1 MFRKKKKEE
10 PEIPTS
16 SMADIS
22 FLLLLFFLV
31 TTTIDVDTGI
41 SLVLPPWIEN
51 AEQVKVKQENLASIL
66 VNEVGDVLLDEKIIG
81 VPQIKSEM
89 ISRIKTNDKLIISV
103 KTVRD
108 TPYKIYI
115 DVLDQLKGAYNDL
128 RDEYS
133 RQKFGVPADQA
144 TQGQIDELRKAIP
157 QRISLAEPTQAEE
170 GA

>member
-1 MFRKKKKEE
+1 MFRKRKKSRV
-10 PEIPTS
+10 EIPTT

-41 SLVLPPWIEN
+41 DLVLPPWVDS
-51 AEQVKVKQENLASIL
+51 AEQVAIKSENIANIL

-81 VPQIKSEM
+81 VPQIRSE
-89 ISRIKTNDKLIISV
+89 IVTRIKANPRLIISY

-115 DVLDQLKGAYNDL
+115 DVMDQLKLAYRDL

-133 RQKFGVPADQA
+133 RKEFGIPAEYA
-144 TQGQIDELRKAIP
+144 NEEQIQEIRQSIP
-157 QRISLAEPTQAEE
+157 QRISLAEPTEAE
-170 GA
+170 G

>member
-1 MFRKKKKEE
+1 MFRKKKKA
-10 PEIPTS
+10 PVEIPTS

-41 SLVLPPWIEN
+41 DLVLPPWVEN
-51 AEQVKVKQENLASIL
+51 AEQVKVKSENIANIL
-66 VNEVGDVLLDEKIIG
+66 VNEVGDVLVDEKIYG
-81 VPQIKSEM
+81 VPQIRAEM
-89 ISRIKTNDKLIISV
+89 ISRIKASPKLIISY

-115 DVLDQLKGAYNDL
+115 DVMDQLKLAYIDL

-133 RQKFGVPADQA
+133 REKFGVPLDQVSEK
-144 TQGQIDELRKAIP
+144 QLLEVRQAIP
-157 QRISLAEPTQAEE
+157 QRISLAEPVQAEE
-170 GA
+170 

>member
-1 MFRKKKKEE
+1 MFRKRKK
-10 PEIPTS
+10 PPVEIPTS

-41 SLVLPPWIEN
+41 DLVLPPWIEN
-51 AEQVKVKQENLASIL
+51 AEQVAVKSDNIANLL

-81 VPQIKSEM
+81 VPQIKGE
-89 ISRIKTNDKLIISV
+89 IIARIKANPKLIISY

-115 DVLDQLKGAYNDL
+115 DVMDQLKMAYTSL
-128 RDEYS
+128 REEYAREKYGIS
-133 RQKFGVPADQA
+133 LEQA
-144 TQGQIDELRKAIP
+144 TEQQIQEIREAIP
-157 QRISLAEPTQAEE
+157 QRISLAEPAQAEQ
-170 GA
+170 G

>member
-1 MFRKKKKEE
+1 MFRKKKR
-10 PEIPTS
+10 PGAEIS
-16 SMADIS
+16 SSGLADIS

-41 SLVLPPWIEN
+41 DLVLQPWVDN
-51 AEQVKVKQENLASIL
+51 AEQVAVKSDNIANLL

-89 ISRIKTNDKLIISV
+89 IARIKSNPKLIISY

-115 DVLDQLKGAYNDL
+115 DVMDQLKLAYTDL
-128 RDEYS
+128 RQEYS
-133 RQKFGVPADQA
+133 REKFGVPMDQA
-144 TQGQIDELRKAIP
+144 NEDQIMEIRRAIP
-157 QRISLAEPTQAEE
+157 QRISLAEPTQAE
-170 GA
+170 G

>member
-1 MFRKKKKEE
+1 MFRRRKKGEA
-10 PEIPTS
+10 EIPTS

-31 TTTIDVDTGI
+31 TTTIDIDTGI

-51 AEQVKVKQENLASIL
+51 AEQVPVKTENIANIL
-66 VNEVGDVLLDEKIIG
+66 VNEVGDVLLNEQIIG
-81 VPQIKSEM
+81 VPQIREQIVKG
-89 ISRIKTNDKLIISV
+89 IKANEKLIISV

-115 DVLDQLKGAYNDL
+115 DVMDQLKMAYNDL
-128 RDEYS
+128 REEYC
-133 RQKFGVPADQA
+133 QVKFGVSLDRA
-144 TQGQIDELRKAIP
+144 TPEQIEEIRSAIP

-170 GA
+170 

>member
-1 MFRKKKKEE
+1 MFRKKKR
-10 PEIPTS
+10 PGAEIS
-16 SMADIS
+16 SSGLADIS

-41 SLVLPPWIEN
+41 DLVLPPWVDN
-51 AEQVKVKQENLASIL
+51 AEQVAVKSDNIANLL

-89 ISRIKTNDKLIISV
+89 IARIKSNPKLIISY

-115 DVLDQLKGAYNDL
+115 DVMDQLKLAYTDL
-128 RDEYS
+128 RQEYS
-133 RQKFGVPADQA
+133 REKFGVPMDQA
-144 TQGQIDELRKAIP
+144 NEDQIMEIRRAIP
-157 QRISLAEPTQAEE
+157 QRISLAEPTQAE
-170 GA
+170 G

>member
-1 MFRKKKKEE
+1 MFRKKKKE
-10 PEIPTS
+10 PVEIPTS

-41 SLVLPPWIEN
+41 DLVLPPWVEN
-51 AEQVKVKQENLASIL
+51 AEQVKVKSDNIANVL
-66 VNEVGDVLLDEKIIG
+66 VNEVGDVLIDEKIYG
-81 VPQIKSEM
+81 VPQIEAEM
-89 ISRIKTNDKLIISV
+89 IARIKANPKLIISF

-115 DVLDQLKGAYNDL
+115 DVMDQLKLAYTAL

-133 RQKFGVPADQA
+133 QEKFGVSMEDASEDQI
-144 TQGQIDELRKAIP
+144 QEIRKAIP
-157 QRISLAEPTQAEE
+157 QRISLAEPAQVEE
-170 GA
+170 G

>member
-1 MFRKKKKEE
+1 MFRKKKKA
-10 PEIPTS
+10 PVEIPTS

-41 SLVLPPWIEN
+41 DLVLPPWVEN
-51 AEQVKVKQENLASIL
+51 AEQVQVKSENIANIL
-66 VNEVGDVLLDEKIIG
+66 VNEVGDVLIDEKIYG
-81 VPQIKSEM
+81 VPQIKAEI
-89 ISRIKTNDKLIISV
+89 ISRIKANSKLIISY

-115 DVLDQLKGAYNDL
+115 DVMDQLKLAYRDL

-133 RQKFGVPADQA
+133 REKFGVPLEKASEA
-144 TQGQIDELRKAIP
+144 QIQEIRLAVP
-157 QRISLAEPTQAEE
+157 QRISLAEPAQAE
-170 GA
+170 G